1 LFHAAKLII
10 ILLILCF
17 IWRYFCLFW
26 IYKAKM
32 IKNEVKL
39 NIDNSR
45 FCLIFADKIKQRK
58 DEKRNCDAVGSLF
71 GQQLRTKTGAQR
83 EGSRESEDAGGVARY
98 GG

>member
-1 LFHAAKLII
+1 
-10 ILLILCF
+10 
-17 IWRYFCLFW
+17 
-26 IYKAKM
+26 M

-71 GQQLRTKTGAQR
+71 GQQLRTETGA
-83 EGSRESEDAGGVARY
+83 
-98 GG
+98 